1 VVIFT
6 RDSEPDS
13 VDALRRITEWA
24 QEDSERKFYSIAH
37 LLTPEALH
45 EAFSRLRKNASAGVD
60 KVTYKDYQRQVQANI
75 QGLHDRLK
83 TGTYEPQPLRR
94 IYVEKED
101 GRQRP
106 ISIPCL
112 EDKIVQK
119 AAVKLLNAIYET
131 DFLPCSYGSRTG
143 RNPHHALDEVDR
155 ILFRRPISWILEID
169 ITSYFDSIVRK
180 LLMEM
185 IERRV
190 SDSSMLELLRKW
202 IPVGAIDEGRLLES
216 TTGTGQGQVI
226 SPFLANVYL
235 HHTLDRWFEDEVKPR
250 LKGEA
255 YEVRYVDDAVFCFGS
270 HEDAQ
275 KFLKVLHKRF
285 EKFGLT
291 LHPTKTRLVEFG
303 RSALAKAEKMQTKPA
318 TFDFLGYTHIAARSR
333 RGNFMVKV
341 KTMRKRLRRSL
352 KAIGLWCKENRH
364 LPVKEQQDTL
374 NAKLR
379 GHYQYYG
386 RSSNYRALLQ
396 FNRVVERIWKMW
408 LNRRTRGTT
417 LPWDK
422 FKCLLQR
429 HPLALPRITHT
440 WAGLRSPK

>member
-1 VVIFT
+1 MVIST
-6 RDSEPDS
+6 RDSEPDQ
-13 VDALRRITEWA
+13 VDALRRISALA
-24 QEDSERKFYSIAH
+24 QEDAERKFYSIAH
-37 LLTPEALH
+37 LLTPGALY

-60 KVTYKDYQRQVQANI
+60 KVTYQDYQKQALANI
-75 QGLHDRLK
+75 QGLHERLK

-101 GRQRP
+101 GRLRP

-155 ILFRRPISWILEID
+155 IVFRRPISWILEID
-169 ITSYFDSIVRK
+169 ISAYFDSIVRK
-180 LLMEM
+180 QLMEM

-202 IPVGAIDEGRLLES
+202 IHVGAIDEGRLLES

-235 HHTLDRWFEDEVKPR
+235 HHILDRWFEDEVKPR

-255 YEVRYVDDAVFCFGS
+255 YEVRYVDDAVFCFES

-275 KFLKVLHKRF
+275 KFLTVLHKRF

-303 RSALAKAEKMQTKPA
+303 RAALAKAEKMQTQPE

-333 RGNFMVKV
+333 RGKFTVKV
-341 KTMRKRLRRSL
+341 KTMHKRLRRGL
-352 KAIGLWCKENRH
+352 KAVAEWCKENRH
-364 LPVKEQQDTL
+364 RPVSEQQDTL
-374 NAKLR
+374 NAMLR

-386 RSSNYRALLQ
+386 RTSNYRALRQ
-396 FNRVVERIWKMW
+396 FYEGVKGTWKKW
-408 LNRRTRGTT
+408 LSRRTRGTSHN
-417 LPWDK
+417 WDK
-422 FKCLLQR
+422 YLLLLKR
-429 HPLALPRITHT
+429 YPLALPRVVHSRV
-440 WAGLRSPK
+440 GVGSSK